1 MSFAI
6 RCSTNTLATSDNLK
20 RWGKR
25 RVSDCPLCLNIGTLE
40 HILNGCPVAL
50 QQGRTTWRHNS
61 ILNHITAAMV
71 QNKPDNLEIYSD
83 LPDYCINGSTIP
95 QDILTV
101 SGSGSKPDLVIIN
114 RRDRKIV
121 IMELTSPLE
130 GNIEAAYQRKMT
142 KYTPLKLDLEE
153 KGYSVSLVPFEIGS
167 RGYVS
172 QRNREN
178 LINIFV
184 ANKIDYNVIKLC
196 KELSKISLL
205 CSFAIFHAYQSP
217 SWIDPPLL
225 QT

>member
-1 MSFAI
+1 M
-6 RCSTNTLATSDNLK
+6 
-20 RWGKR
+20 
-25 RVSDCPLCLNIGTLE
+25 
-40 HILNGCPVAL
+40 NGCSVAL

-71 QNKPDNLEIYSD
+71 QNQPDNLEIYSD
-83 LPDYCINGSTIP
+83 LPDYSINGSTIP

-142 KYTPLKLDLEE
+142 KYTPLKIDLEE

-184 ANKIDYNVIKLC
+184 AYKINYNAIKLC